1 MLAQCLLFEVLKGLP
16 KWVFVSLIVQVPHPM
31 SNLEN
36 QWEAQVNAQKL
47 NHCNCMV
54 KAFSKKPLV
63 KLMFL
68 HVFYFIVQFRF
79 VNMFFYP
86 YGNVSIK
93 CQRWGF
99 F

>member
-1 MLAQCLLFEVLKGLP
+1 
-16 KWVFVSLIVQVPHPM
+16 M

-79 VNMFFYP
+79 VNMFFIPMEMFLSSVQGGVFYTKLITLAQILCT
-86 YGNVSIK
+86 NADVSFK
-93 CQRWGF
+93 RCF
-99 F
+99 T